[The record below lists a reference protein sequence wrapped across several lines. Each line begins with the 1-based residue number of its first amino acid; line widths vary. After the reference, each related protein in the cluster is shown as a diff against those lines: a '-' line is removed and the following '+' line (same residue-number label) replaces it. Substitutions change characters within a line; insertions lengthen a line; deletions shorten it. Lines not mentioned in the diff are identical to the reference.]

1 MKIYIAGP
9 MSGLRDC
16 NRPEFNRVADI
27 LTKNGDVVLNPATLP
42 DGLSQADYMAI
53 CIAMLQ
59 RCDAILMLNGW
70 QGSEGAKA
78 EHALPERVDWGDMP
92 QLLIDAM
99 NSIAKCNLDKKA
111 IREIEAE
118 RAR

>member
-9 MSGLRDC
+9 MSGLVNC
-16 NRPEFNRVADI
+16 NRDKFNLMAEC
-27 LTKNGDVVLNPATLP
+27 LTQGGHVVLNPATLP
-42 DGLSQADYMAI
+42 DGLSQADYMAV

-78 EHALPERVDWGDMP
+78 EHAL
-92 QLLIDAM
+92 
-99 NSIAKCNLDKKA
+99 AKKLGLEFFRLN
-111 IREIEAE
+111 EPFFP
-118 RAR
+118 

>member
-1 MKIYIAGP
+1 MRPFFFFRVIMKIYIAGP

-27 LTKNGDVVLNPATLP
+27 LTKNGDVVLNPAILP
-42 DGLSQADYMAI
+42 DGLSQADYMAV

-78 EHALPERVDWGDMP
+78 EHALAKKLGLK
-92 QLLIDAM
+92 LLTL
-99 NSIAKCNLDKKA
+99 NQPFFP
-111 IREIEAE
+111 
-118 RAR
+118 